1 VLDKGKADICIRAI
15 SINEERKKR
24 VLFSNPYYFDGLSAL
39 VRKKDSL
46 QTLSDLNGK
55 RVYTLEFTSAH
66 NWAKENLSKSTLM
79 TYEKFD
85 TAFIEPEGLLL
96 NNEIDDYILDKSF
109 LNYIV
114 KSHLKLEVMSS
125 KFTEEVI
132 AIAVSKNKPKLVLK
146 INKAMEEL
154 KQSGEFYELL
164 KDLK

>member
-1 VLDKGKADICIRAI
+1 
-15 SINEERKKR
+15 
-24 VLFSNPYYFDGLSAL
+24 
-39 VRKKDSL
+39 
-46 QTLSDLNGK
+46 
-55 RVYTLEFTSAH
+55 
-66 NWAKENLSKSTLM
+66 M

-96 NNEIDDYILDKSF
+96 NNEIDAYILDKSF
-109 LNYIV
+109 LNEIA
-114 KSHLKLEVMSS
+114 KKNIELKVLSS

-132 AIAVSKNKPKLVLK
+132 GIAVSENNPTLVFK